1 MSTHRCVRPS
11 AAAIALA
18 ACLQFAGCRDPLPT
32 PADPSTLPALE
43 AEDSGAG
50 LLIAAL
56 DDVVRLCEL
65 TDSLH
70 AALLTGGRVIMKP
83 TGATAESVYVYG
95 TVTPEG
101 YGAVVT
107 ERHSYPHGIPL
118 ITVRMTRGGP
128 GRVMV
133 SDLKRYVS
141 PDALLNQRPEY
152 TALTEVRGLSRDTI
166 LTRVTRGTSVVTY
179 TFRLPVTTR
188 TSSAD
193 GTIRVATRT
202 GLEGDVIM
210 RVTDGDGQLIRTT
223 RSFGETDGTLTTRT
237 DYPDGSWRLVR
248 VRGQADG
255 TVYREVS
262 TGS

>member
-1 MSTHRCVRPS
+1 MSPHSVVRPLG
-11 AAAIALA
+11 AALALA
-18 ACLQFAGCRDPLPT
+18 ASLQLGGCRDPLPA

-56 DDVVRLCEL
+56 DEIIQLCDL
-65 TDSLH
+65 PDSH
-70 AALLTGGRVIMKP
+70 RTGPATADPRMLKP
-83 TGATAESVYVYG
+83 AGADAESVYVYG
-95 TVTPEG
+95 TVTSDG

-118 ITVRMTRGGP
+118 ITVRMSRGGAD
-128 GRVMV
+128 GVMV

-141 PDALLNQRPEY
+141 QEAMASQRPEY
-152 TALTEVRGLSRDTI
+152 SALTEVMGLSRDTI

-188 TSSAD
+188 TSSSD
-193 GTIRVATRT
+193 GTVRVSTRT
-202 GLEGDVIM
+202 GLEGDVII
-210 RVTDGDGQLIRTT
+210 RVTDGDGQLLRTT
-223 RSFGETDGTLTTRT
+223 RSYGEADGTLTTRT